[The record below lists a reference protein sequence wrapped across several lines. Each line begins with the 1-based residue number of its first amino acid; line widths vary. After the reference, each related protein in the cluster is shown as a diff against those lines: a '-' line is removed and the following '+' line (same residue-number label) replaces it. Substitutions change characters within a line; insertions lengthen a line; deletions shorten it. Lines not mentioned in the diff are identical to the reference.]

1 MDIYFIHSF
10 LIHHSLPLLQ
20 SIQLSQFGGFPL
32 FINVLANIGIISLT
46 IYLYFRS
53 QQFFTVHHW
62 KTWQMRIV
70 LCLSE
75 VIIGSIL
82 MKYAIV
88 VDSIHFD
95 FRFLLIAL
103 SFIYLGWQVT
113 IPSILLLSFIR
124 IFIST
129 DWMSLGIF
137 VYNLWLMISL
147 PFLTTWI
154 KKHFLIF
161 AQLNILIFYMIFG
174 AIILQIFY
182 HHLTWQITLDYLLLL
197 FWGIFASLLLNYYIA
212 DLTKIYTE
220 STIDHLTKLA
230 NRQLFDQALKALEH
244 TSSVAIAI
252 FDIDYFKQYND
263 SFGHNTGDQ
272 VLQLIGNYFKSFEDS
287 YCHFYRFGGEEFVCL
302 MTYSQP
308 SDNQKKLQMIQENI
322 ASYCQQQAPNLKAIT
337 LSQGIAFR
345 KPDES
350 LLKTFK
356 RCDKALYQAKHLG
369 RNCTVIAK

>member
-1 MDIYFIHSF
+1 
-10 LIHHSLPLLQ
+10 
-20 SIQLSQFGGFPL
+20 
-32 FINVLANIGIISLT
+32 
-46 IYLYFRS
+46 
-53 QQFFTVHHW
+53 
-62 KTWQMRIV
+62 
-70 LCLSE
+70 
-75 VIIGSIL
+75 

-230 NRQLFDQALKALEH
+230 NRQLFDQALKVLEH

-272 VLQLIGNYFKSFEDS
+272 VLQLIGKYFKSFEDS